1 MSTRKPLT
9 DLGTHR
15 VTNQPSPLE
24 NFNAFDTDRALQ
36 EGLKREAHNH
46 GEDRARRLGEEVGS
60 EQTIHA
66 GHLANQYPPSLHC
79 FDRFGQRIDE
89 VEYHPAYHEMMHLGF
104 GHEIHSIPWQDEGEA
119 GHVIHAAM
127 IYLLTQAEA
136 GVCCPLA
143 MACAAVPSLRR
154 QPDLAS
160 EWLPGIL
167 SAQYDSRSIP
177 ADEKK
182 GLTIGM
188 AMTEKQGGSD
198 VRSNTSTAV
207 PVAIRGPGKEYL
219 LTGHKWFC
227 SAPMSDAFLTLAQTG
242 NGLSCFLVPRWLPD
256 GSRNRFYIQRLKD
269 KLGNRSN
276 ASAEIEFNDTLGFL
290 VDGEG
295 KGVRTIIEMV
305 DHTRLAA
312 AASGAGLMR
321 AALAQ
326 AIHHAGQRKAFG
338 KLLIDQPLMKNV
350 LADLALEVEAATA
363 LFLRIARGYDNSRS
377 EVAAGLFRRIGT
389 AVTKYWINKRTPVV
403 VSEALECLG
412 GAGFVEESLL
422 PRLYREAPLNGIWE
436 GSGNVVCL
444 DVLRTLNKE
453 PDSADAFLAEIETA
467 RGIDNRVDSCVESI
481 KRILVSL
488 TVDEQSARRIVEK
501 MALCLQAVLLIQ
513 YAPPEIADAFCA
525 TRLGKDWGHAFGTIP
540 SGLPLNDI
548 VERANPDRL

>member
-9 DLGTHR
+9 DLATHR

-24 NFNAFDTDRALQ
+24 NFNAFDTDRALH
-36 EGLKREAHNH
+36 EGLKREAHGH

-60 EQTIHA
+60 EQTIRS
-66 GHLANQYPPSLHC
+66 GHLANRYPPSLHS

-89 VEYHPAYHEMMHLGF
+89 VEFHPAYHDLMRLGF
-104 GHEIHSIPWQDEGEA
+104 RHQIHSIPWQDEPKA
-119 GHVIHAAM
+119 GQVIHAAL

-143 MACAAVPSLRR
+143 MACAAVPSLKK
-154 QPDLAS
+154 QPELGA

-167 SAQYDSRSIP
+167 SDQYDSRSIP
-177 ADEKK
+177 ASEKK

-198 VRSNTSTAV
+198 VRANTSQAV
-207 PVAIRGPGKEYL
+207 PVSAQGPGKEYL

-227 SAPMSDAFLTLAQTG
+227 SAPMSDAFLTLAQSG
-242 NGLSCFLVPRWLPD
+242 GGLACFLVPRWLPD
-256 GSRNRFYIQRLKD
+256 GSRNRFFIQRLKD

-276 ASAEIEFNDTLGFL
+276 ASAEVEYNDTLGFL
-290 VDGEG
+290 VDQEG
-295 KGVRTIIEMV
+295 RGVSTILEMV

-312 AASGAGLMR
+312 AAAGAGLMR

-326 AIHHAGQRKAFG
+326 AIHHASQRKAFG
-338 KLLIDQPLMKNV
+338 KLLIDQPLMQNV

-363 LFLRIARGYDNSRS
+363 LFLRIARGYDDSKRD
-377 EVAAGLFRRIGT
+377 AGAGLFRRIGT
-389 AVTKYWINKRTPVV
+389 AVAKYWINKRTPAV

-412 GAGFVEESLL
+412 GAGYVEESVL

-444 DVLRTLNKE
+444 DVLRTLKKQ
-453 PDSADAFLAEIETA
+453 PDSADAWLAEIEKA
-467 RGIDNRVDSCVESI
+467 RGIDSRVDCCVESI
-481 KRILVSL
+481 KRMLVSL
-488 TVDEQSARRIVEK
+488 TFDEQGARRMVEGL
-501 MALCLQAVLLIQ
+501 ALCLQAILLIQ
-513 YAPPEIADAFCA
+513 YAPPAVADAFCA
-525 TRLGKDWGHAFGTIP
+525 TRLGNDWGHAFGTIP
-540 SGLPLNDI
+540 SGFRLDRI
-548 VERANPDRL
+548 VERARPETL